1 MQDQFESEE
10 YRSIILRLHMELV
23 QPLHGKEA
31 GHHMNDRRVDSF
43 QLILNLPSEIS
54 LTSDF
59 DAGRMP
65 LDHMI
70 FEDKTA

>member
-1 MQDQFESEE
+1 
-10 YRSIILRLHMELV
+10 
-23 QPLHGKEA
+23 
-31 GHHMNDRRVDSF
+31 MNDRRVDSF